1 MDDAAAPQTASII
14 IAVYCG
20 PGGSVAIPV
29 RHGAPAQSVY
39 ESVVDALRPQLAR
52 RLGYPATPADVV
64 LWRVRGTDALD
75 ALQAGA
81 SAGASLGPGV
91 VKLKPWASIAV
102 DTLAPGD
109 AIWAELVSCGTG
121 ALLGAAGCMRPAAAA
136 RRQARGDG
144 APSIALQQ
152 SVPLRATT
160 VASPQLS
167 PAPPRA
173 PGPQLSSSALPLLPP
188 AHTSR
193 CTAASHPGLQQQRPH
208 AHAPPPTRPRSA
220 ASVTV
225 PPVCR
230 HARCARSDGH
240 GGWGQ
245 RRCVL
250 LGDCGVWWCVR
261 GWPGTTASC
270 SASSSDAVRTR
281 STSEVLR

>member
-64 LWRVRGTDALD
+64 LWRVSGTDALD

-91 VKLKPWASIAV
+91 VKLMPWASIAV

-144 APSIALQQ
+144 APVSRRSSRSPCARPQWPVRSSLSRHRARQDRSCRRPRCRFSRQRTPLGALR
-152 SVPLRATT
+152 PLTL
-160 VASPQLS
+160 VC
-167 PAPPRA
+167 
-173 PGPQLSSSALPLLPP
+173 SSSARTLTRRHLPAPAPLP
-188 AHTSR
+188 A
-193 CTAASHPGLQQQRPH
+193 
-208 AHAPPPTRPRSA
+208 
-220 ASVTV
+220 
-225 PPVCR
+225 
-230 HARCARSDGH
+230 
-240 GGWGQ
+240 
-245 RRCVL
+245 
-250 LGDCGVWWCVR
+250 
-261 GWPGTTASC
+261 
-270 SASSSDAVRTR
+270 
-281 STSEVLR
+281 